1 MIQDNRQLGWG
12 RDGMGTHQIGWLVRE
27 SFYEDK
33 PYRRYILKTCKTP
46 VTKVGV
52 TVTEKNF

>member
-12 RDGMGTHQIGWLVRE
+12 REGIGTHHIGWLVRV
-27 SFYEDK
+27 SMKTK

-52 TVTEKNF
+52 TVTEKIF